1 METALKGAGEVPEA
15 NWLSEFDEF
24 ADISSAIDNALGIHA
39 DTRTSRRRSLIRQ
52 ECYQLLRHFLSG
64 SEGTRPRI
72 EGLATKFGL
81 SESDIDKLSDEAI
94 SSIRFVSVPHR
105 VVSEYL
111 ESAEDLDGD
120 PFEPINI
127 EIGHYHSA
135 FFSFLLTVPLAESLS
150 YDRIRTASTER
161 WFDRYEGPTK
171 GFRPS
176 HFQEALDQLSDE
188 LDGLCMINLKGSSE
202 LSDLRTSVMAS
213 NESGQSWIQVGRYAW
228 ITAAGAYYRA
238 ENVFVRLAALETYLK
253 GASTNPQPDSS
264 ALLTRSPSQEW
275 QAGLDIQRLADEEI
289 SGYLDNLR
297 PHDSGEA

>member
-1 METALKGAGEVPEA
+1 
-15 NWLSEFDEF
+15 
-24 ADISSAIDNALGIHA
+24 
-39 DTRTSRRRSLIRQ
+39 
-52 ECYQLLRHFLSG
+52 
-64 SEGTRPRI
+64 
-72 EGLATKFGL
+72 
-81 SESDIDKLSDEAI
+81 
-94 SSIRFVSVPHR
+94 
-105 VVSEYL
+105 
-111 ESAEDLDGD
+111 
-120 PFEPINI
+120 
-127 EIGHYHSA
+127 
-135 FFSFLLTVPLAESLS
+135 
-150 YDRIRTASTER
+150 RIRTASTER